1 VPIPLTAL
9 FAATLE
15 QVRSAASDPAALAR
29 ATDLLARAAGA
40 APSTWEVEPD
50 RMLVNGIP
58 ISSGAP
64 GVAIV
69 RAVFTRHRIR
79 QLTVPGHTDAAHW
92 SEFATT
98 LDSAAGLYSTADQ
111 FVHALQAAV
120 PGVEVTISDNSMSG
134 AITDGGLESLSL
146 RDTPRSP
153 YAEREPSLVS
163 EAADRAALSV
173 RLEPLIEAGMAAA
186 TRWDWD
192 GIATMLLELHALE
205 VQANDAE
212 RWIIAQERHRV
223 VSPTMLQRMVRELPG
238 LSPGA
243 PLARAIGSLDGDAV
257 EAILQALAD
266 NPSRHARHSYVT
278 ALESIGHAEA
288 ALLEALTPTTPT
300 NVLRDVIEVVGRRRL
315 ERAIPMLAALR
326 HHGDEGVRTASLR
339 ALENIGTAE
348 AIAALR

>member
-1 VPIPLTAL
+1 MPIPLTAL
-9 FAATLE
+9 FAATL
-15 QVRSAASDPAALAR
+15 QQIRSAASDPAALAR

-40 APSTWEVEPD
+40 APSSWEVEAN
-50 RMLVNGIP
+50 RILVNGIP
-58 ISSGAP
+58 VPSGAP

-69 RAVFTRHRIR
+69 RAVLIRHHIR
-79 QLTVPGHTDAAHW
+79 HLTVPGHTDAAHW
-92 SEFATT
+92 SDLATT

-111 FVHALQAAV
+111 FIHALQVAV
-120 PGVEVTISDNSMSG
+120 PGVEVRISAEPMPG
-134 AITDGGLESLSL
+134 AVTDGGLDSLSL

-153 YAEREPSLVS
+153 FAEREPSLVS

-186 TRWDWD
+186 RRWDWD

-223 VSPTMLQRMVRELPG
+223 VSPAMLQRMVRELPG

-243 PLARAIGSLDGDAV
+243 PLARAVASLDGEAV
-257 EAILQALAD
+257 DAILEALGD
-266 NPSRHARHSYVT
+266 NPSRQARHSYVT
-278 ALESIGHAEA
+278 ALESIGHAET
-288 ALLEALTPTTPT
+288 ALLEALSPSTPSE
-300 NVLRDVIEVVGRRRL
+300 VLRDVIEVVGRRRL
-315 ERAIPMLAALR
+315 ERAIPMLASLR
-326 HHGDEGVRTASLR
+326 HHADERVRTASLR